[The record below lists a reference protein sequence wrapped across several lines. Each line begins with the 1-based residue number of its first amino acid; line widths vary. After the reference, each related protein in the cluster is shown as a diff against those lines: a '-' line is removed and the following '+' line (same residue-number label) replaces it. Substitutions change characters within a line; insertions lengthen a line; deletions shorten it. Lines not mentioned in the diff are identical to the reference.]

1 MNEEQYNDA
10 KNSNEGSV
18 FFHWLADAESLRFEC
33 KLGNKK
39 AAKASSRPFVLLR
52 GFLSS

>member
-1 MNEEQYNDA
+1 MNEEQYDDA
-10 KNSNEGSV
+10 KNSNEGPM

-39 AAKASSRPFVLLR
+39 AAKASSRQFILLWDW
-52 GFLSS
+52 LSP